1 MKLIPTLCIAAV
13 SALLIHAADARPK
26 HRVACKIKKSKV
38 NTPWEKRA
46 DTNDN
51 GRVSPSERKAVQEK
65 RVVDTKREERI
76 DKNDDGVVGR
86 LEARRAWHKRRAASN
101 NR

>member
-1 MKLIPTLCIAAV
+1 MKLIPTLSIVTV
-13 SALLIHAADARPK
+13 SAFLIGTVDAKPR
-26 HRVACKIKKSKV
+26 HRIACKVQKSKV

-65 RVVDTKREERI
+65 RVVDTKREEHI
-76 DKNDDGVVGR
+76 DKNDDGVIGR
-86 LEARRAWHKRRAASN
+86 LEARRAWHKRRVTSRN
-101 NR
+101 N

>member
-1 MKLIPTLCIAAV
+1 MKMIPTLCIAAL
-13 SALLIHAADARPK
+13 ACMLINTADAAPK
-26 HRVACKIKKSKV
+26 QRVACKIHKSKV

-46 DTNDN
+46 DTDNN
-51 GRVSPSERKAVQEK
+51 GRISPSERKDVREK

-76 DKNDDGVVGR
+76 DRNDDGVIGR
-86 LEARRAWHKRRAASN
+86 VEARHAWRHRQVAKN

>member
-1 MKLIPTLCIAAV
+1 MKLIPTLCFATV
-13 SALLIHAADARPK
+13 TALLIGNLAARPR
-26 HRVACKIKKSKV
+26 HRVACKIHKAKV

-65 RVVDTKREERI
+65 RVVDTEREERI

-86 LEARRAWHKRRAASN
+86 VEARRAWLKRRAASN

>member
-1 MKLIPTLCIAAV
+1 M
-13 SALLIHAADARPK
+13 LIHTAAAAPK
-26 HRVACKIKKSKV
+26 HRVACKVHKSKV

-65 RVVDTKREERI
+65 RVVDTEREERI

-86 LEARRAWHKRRAASN
+86 LEARRAWIHRRHVQK

>member
-13 SALLIHAADARPK
+13 SAMLINTADARPK
-26 HRVACKIKKSKV
+26 HRVACKIHKSKV

-65 RVVDTKREERI
+65 RVVDTEREERI
-76 DKNDDGVVGR
+76 DKNDDGVIGR
-86 LEARRAWHKRRAASN
+86 VEARRAWAKRRIAGN